1 MKLTFLVCLLLNIKL
16 AYSLVWIGDFAKF
29 STWKIEHSYN
39 DANRQV
45 VNDPKGG
52 NDKVLRVKYPA
63 GSVSNKPGL
72 MKGGTGFYVYPF
84 GGQQV
89 LHAVFEYDVLFP
101 KDFDFV
107 KGGKLPGMF
116 GGRISPSCS
125 GGDDA
130 RDCFT
135 ARFMFD
141 QDAGGKLK
149 CFNYLKKNT

>member
-1 MKLTFLVCLLLNIKL
+1 MNFIFLSYLLLNL
-16 AYSLVWIGDFAKF
+16 HVVYSLVWIGDFAKF
-29 STWKIEHSYN
+29 STWKIENSYN
-39 DANRQV
+39 DGNRQV

-52 NDKVLRVKYPA
+52 NDKVLKVKYPA
-63 GSVSNKPGL
+63 GSVSNRPGL

-84 GGQQV
+84 GTQKV
-89 LHAVFEYDVLFP
+89 SHAIFEYDVLFP

-130 RDCFT
+130 HDCFT

-141 QDAGGKLK
+141 KDAGGEIFMLLYIL
-149 CFNYLKKNT
+149 FII

>member
-1 MKLTFLVCLLLNIKL
+1 MKLIFLACLLLNIKL
-16 AYSLVWIGDFAKF
+16 AYSLVWIGDFGKF

-89 LHAVFEYDVLFP
+89 LHAVFEYDVLF
-101 KDFDFV
+101 
-107 KGGKLPGMF
+107 
-116 GGRISPSCS
+116 SCS
-125 GGDDA
+125 LLQSILIIILKGMNLNPW
-130 RDCFT
+130 
-135 ARFMFD
+135 FMIIHII
-141 QDAGGKLK
+141 GKTV
-149 CFNYLKKNT
+149 N